1 MQPLAW
7 NFENPMGFR
16 TTSKLAEG
24 FFKPDN
30 LFFDIHGIL
39 GKHLKP
45 FDHKIGPHW
54 WGLAGAPELG
64 FPNDD
69 YVIHS
74 GKWRVRKTVKL
85 FEIVSFFIFY

>member
-24 FFKPDN
+24 FFQNRDN

-54 WGLAGAPELG
+54 
-64 FPNDD
+64 
-69 YVIHS
+69 
-74 GKWRVRKTVKL
+74 
-85 FEIVSFFIFY
+85 